1 MSTVSLVSIGDDTLQ
16 AIVDEAGTVHV
27 VVARVC
33 EALGI
38 DVDSQRKRIQQSPW
52 GMRKSSLRP
61 IADSMGRERAT
72 LCIELDALPMWLAT
86 ADASKASPA
95 AHAKLVRFQ
104 IEARDVL
111 AAHFGIGGRVNL
123 QSPRPSGGASG
134 SGATARTAMNAVPAG
149 AALEQLA
156 AIEHMGSMLSGLLQ
170 VARTNAQAIAAVEA
184 RVEGTEAALAEATAR
199 ADDAVAIAARVRNE
213 GAHFREH
220 RRRLDTAVGH
230 ITRQVR
236 RFCGQKGVDYR
247 EVYSKIR
254 AELGLRRSQDGG
266 PALGKA
272 KLRADQVLRM
282 ARLCH
287 NMSINECSVAVIES
301 ILNGDDD
308 ATRAGAIDAE
318 TQAIQ

>member
-1 MSTVSLVSIGDDTLQ
+1 MNTLS
-16 AIVDEAGTVHV
+16 AGTAVVRFDGSDLTCVIDDDGVVHV

-33 EALGI
+33 DALGL
-38 DVDSQRKRIQQSPW
+38 DVEGQRRRLQSLPW
-52 GMRKSSLRP
+52 APRKTSLRP
-61 IADSMGRERAT
+61 VKDSLGRDQAT
-72 LCIELDALPMWLAT
+72 LTVQLDALPMWLAT
-86 ADASKASPA
+86 VEANKARPEA
-95 AHAKLVRFQ
+95 FARLVRFQ
-104 IEARDVL
+104 VEARDAL
-111 AAHFGIGGRVNL
+111 AAHFGVGGRDVL
-123 QSPRPSGGASG
+123 PSPRPSGGASG
-134 SGATARTAMNAVPAG
+134 SGATPRTAMSAVPAG

-156 AIEHMGSMLSGLLQ
+156 AIEHMGNMLSGLLQ

-184 RVEGTEAALAEATAR
+184 RVEEATAR